1 MSKPRKFHMEP
12 AFPPSHPGYQP
23 APLRIGKINGVP
35 VFEIDG
41 EAYCRLAH
49 DPWMGEAR
57 RPK

>member
-23 APLRIGKINGVP
+23 GPR
-35 VFEIDG
+35 
-41 EAYCRLAH
+41 
-49 DPWMGEAR
+49 MGEAR

>member
-1 MSKPRKFHMEP
+1 MTTKRKPAPQGM
-12 AFPPSHPGYQP
+12 PPSHPGYERS
-23 APLRIGKINGVP
+23 PLRIGKINGVP

-49 DPWMGEAR
+49 DPRMGEAR